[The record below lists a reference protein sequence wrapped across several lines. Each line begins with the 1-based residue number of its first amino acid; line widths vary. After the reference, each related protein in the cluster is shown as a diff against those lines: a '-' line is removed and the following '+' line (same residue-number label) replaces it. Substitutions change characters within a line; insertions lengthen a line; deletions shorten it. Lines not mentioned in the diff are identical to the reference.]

1 MLFFLLAI
9 SEWTFFLH
17 RSFCVLLLAQLQG
30 LQIHIWGYSVVRAG
44 WTKVTSDRRF
54 HPYPAVLRLGKML
67 KMWKCTTDR
76 DDIYILQLCVCVCV
90 CLCVLVCVLACVKK
104 IDHQRVGK
112 FPCMHHRYKAIV
124 LYQARQGRTLPCARV
139 KAHYINFTLYV
150 QGCVHNSVKMQFHIS
165 KSAQLI
171 PLAWIAGIL
180 LDNIL

>member
-1 MLFFLLAI
+1 MCCMLFFLLAI

-54 HPYPAVLRLGKML
+54 HSYSAVLRLGKML

-76 DDIYILQLCVCVCV
+76 DDIYILQLCVCVCSRV
-90 CLCVLVCVLACVKK
+90 SRRLITNVWESFPACITGTKPLFCIKHV
-104 IDHQRVGK
+104 R
-112 FPCMHHRYKAIV
+112 
-124 LYQARQGRTLPCARV
+124 GRTLPCACV
-139 KAHYINFTLYV
+139 KAHYINFALYV
-150 QGCVHNSVKMQFHIS
+150 QVCVHNSVKMQFHIS

-171 PLAWIAGIL
+171 TLAWIAGIL